1 MRKSIA
7 AVLALP
13 WLAAGVA
20 SAQTGGSGSGATGPF
35 TLDVEALIWWY
46 KSAPTP
52 TPIITDGLYGDPD
65 TSVLLGGGDMDT
77 NPNVGFRITGAYALD
92 RRWGLEGNFFYFDTR
107 STSRSVSST
116 GEEGSTDL
124 LLPYYDTLVNRERVS
139 EISYAPVYAGSAKE
153 EMSNGLMGA
162 ELDVTYA
169 TDSARPWDVRLIG
182 GFRWLQL
189 KETYTITTSSPFIPP
204 GPSDVWDTTD
214 KFAATNNFY
223 GAQLGARA
231 RYDADRW
238 YGSGSLTV
246 GLGGMVQSVDVSGSL
261 LTNDFNDF
269 AAPKT
274 YVGGYYALP
283 SNIGGHSRTEFAVV
297 PELRLGVGY
306 RLTPSASL
314 YVAYDLL
321 YASNVARPG
330 EQVDRNINP
339 TQNTAWTE
347 EVDSVTEGTP
357 APTFSFDSTS
367 FWAQGVN
374 LGLSIRF

>member
-1 MRKSIA
+1 M
-7 AVLALP
+7 
-13 WLAAGVA
+13 
-20 SAQTGGSGSGATGPF
+20 
-35 TLDVEALIWWY
+35 
-46 KSAPTP
+46 
-52 TPIITDGLYGDPD
+52 
-65 TSVLLGGGDMDT
+65 
-77 NPNVGFRITGAYALD
+77 
-92 RRWGLEGNFFYFDTR
+92 
-107 STSRSVSST
+107 
-116 GEEGSTDL
+116 
-124 LLPYYDTLVNRERVS
+124 
-139 EISYAPVYAGSAKE
+139 
-153 EMSNGLMGA
+153 
-162 ELDVTYA
+162 
-169 TDSARPWDVRLIG
+169 
-182 GFRWLQL
+182 

-274 YVGGYYALP
+274 YGGGSYALP

-367 FWAQGVN
+367 FWAQGIN